1 MSQFVHLHVHTQYSI
16 LDGAAPIQALFEKAK
31 ADGQT
36 ALAITDHGNMFGVK
50 DFLKQA
56 KKNSE
61 IKPIIGCEVYVNPE
75 GRHVKRG
82 KEDQSANHLILLAK
96 NLKGYHN
103 LVKLV
108 SYGYIE
114 GFYYKP
120 KIDHELLEQ
129 YHEGL
134 IACSA
139 CLAGEVPRAILTNN
153 PDKAEE
159 IVRWY
164 KQLFGDDYYL
174 EIQRHETSDVMAD
187 RTVYPQQQEAIAG
200 ILTLARKH
208 NIKIIATNDVHFVNA
223 DEAEAHDRLICLN
236 TGADLND
243 ERRMRYTKQ
252 EFMKTQAEMAAMFS
266 DLPEAITNTLEVA
279 AKIETYDIDNKPIM
293 PDFPLPEGYADAND
307 YLRFLTYEG
316 AKKRYAEITP
326 AMQER
331 IDFELGTVK
340 HMQFPSYFLIVWD
353 FIKAA
358 RSMGVWVGPGRGSAA
373 GSVVA
378 YCLEITDIDP
388 LKYGL
393 LFERFLNPDRISMP
407 DMDIDFDDEGRSK
420 VFQYVEEKYGK
431 DHVSHV
437 VTFGTMAARSAIRD
451 LARVEKLPLQESD
464 RLAKTIPDRKWDK
477 KTKDGKDIPMT
488 LKNCIEYIPE
498 LKEAAEKENDPAS
511 RNTMRYAAQLEGS
524 IRSTGVHACAIL
536 IGRNNLTE
544 HIPISMAKDKK
555 TGEEMWV
562 SQYEGSCIEE
572 VGMLKMDFLGL
583 STLSIL
589 KEAVENIKKR
599 HGIDIN
605 INTIPLD
612 DAKTYELFSR
622 GDSVGTFQFESDGMR
637 KWLRELRPN
646 RFEDLVAMNALYR
659 PGPMQYIPDFIEC
672 KHGRKSIQYDL
683 PEMEEILRDTY
694 GVTVYQ
700 EQVMLLSQKLAGF
713 TKGDADTLRKAM
725 GKKQRSTLDKMKD
738 DFIKG
743 ATAKGHD
750 EKICHKIWSDWE
762 KFAEY
767 AFNKSHS
774 VCYALIG
781 YQTAYLK
788 ANYPAEYMA
797 AALSTNLGKIDEITK
812 GMDECKQMGIAVLG
826 PDVNESYRKF
836 TVNADGNIRF
846 GLAAIKGVG
855 ANAVDVIT
863 KERDANGPFTSIFD
877 FVERVNLTAVNRKS
891 MESMVYAGAFDRFKE
906 VSRAQYF
913 VSDSKNESFID
924 ALLRY
929 GNKAQIDTLQH
940 TNSLFDGGQTVERK
954 KPKIMDAPESNFSE
968 LLKKEK
974 ELVGMYLSAH
984 PLDTYRFEVKY
995 FASHTMQD
1003 IEDFMA
1009 WKNTGKAAG
1018 NEKNKTAEDTA
1029 EDMYAIEEP
1038 DEVMETDEQKN
1049 HEKTLREME
1058 LRQITVAGIIVAT
1071 RSGKSKAGQAWGNIT
1086 VEDYSG
1092 THSFMLFGKDYE
1104 ANLQY
1109 LNNIGISVLIHC
1121 MIQKRWRSE
1130 NDKRPDEWEAR
1141 IKSIQLLDTVKNDVK
1156 AVTLSIPVAELT
1168 PSFAQEL
1175 VKQTEAC
1182 KGNTELRIK
1191 FIDTQNNISVDVFSR
1206 KHRITLAPDILSFF
1220 EKENIKLEV
1229 N

>member
-1 MSQFVHLHVHTQYSI
+1 MSQFVHLHVHTQYSV
-16 LDGAAPIQALFEKAK
+16 LDGAAPIHALFEKAR

-56 KKNSE
+56 KKFSE
-61 IKPIIGCEVYVNPE
+61 VKPVVGCEVYVNPE

-82 KEDQSANHLILLAK
+82 KEDQGANHLILLAK
-96 NLKGYHN
+96 NLTGYYN

-120 KIDHELLEQ
+120 KIDHELLER

-139 CLAGEVPRAILTNN
+139 CIAGEVPRAILTNN

-159 IVRWY
+159 IVLWY

-174 EIQRHETSDVMAD
+174 EIQRHETSDMTTD

-200 ILTLARKH
+200 ILTLAQKH
-208 NIKIIATNDVHFVNA
+208 GIKTIATNDVHFVNA
-223 DEAEAHDRLICLN
+223 DDAEAHDRLICLN
-236 TGADLND
+236 TGADLED
-243 ERRMRYTKQ
+243 EKRMRYTKQ
-252 EFMKTQAEMAAMFS
+252 EYMKTQAEMAEIFN
-266 DLPEAITNTLEVA
+266 DIPEAIVNTLEIA
-279 AKIETYDIDNKPIM
+279 GKIEVYDIDNDPIM
-293 PDFPLPEGYADAND
+293 PDFPLPEGYTDADD
-307 YLRFLTYEG
+307 YLRFLTLEG
-316 AKKRYAEITP
+316 AKKRYGEITP
-326 AMQER
+326 DIEDR
-331 IDFELGTVK
+331 INFELDTVK
-340 HMQFPSYFLIVWD
+340 NMKFPSYFLIVWD

-358 RSMGVWVGPGRGSAA
+358 RDMDVWVGPGRGSAA

-420 VFQYVEEKYGK
+420 VFKYVEEKYGK

-437 VTFGTMAARSAIRD
+437 ITFGTMAAKSAIRD
-451 LARVEKLPLQESD
+451 VARVEKLPLKESD
-464 RLAKTIPDRKWDK
+464 PLAKVIPARWDK
-477 KTKDGKDIPMT
+477 KTKEGKSLPIT
-488 LKNCIEYIPE
+488 IKNCIEYFPE
-498 LKEAAEKENDPAS
+498 LKAAAESQDPK
-511 RNTMRYAAQLEGS
+511 RFNTMRYAAQLEGS

-536 IGRNNLTE
+536 IGRNNLME

-589 KEAVENIKKR
+589 KEAVENIRKR
-599 HGIDIN
+599 RNITIDIN
-605 INTIPLD
+605 AIPLD
-612 DAKTYELFSR
+612 DKKTYELFSR

-646 RFEDLVAMNALYR
+646 RFEDLIAMNALYR
-659 PGPMQYIPDFIEC
+659 PGPMQYIPDFIAC

-713 TKGDADTLRKAM
+713 TKGEADKLRKAM
-725 GKKQRSTLDKMKD
+725 GKKQRSELDKMKGQ
-738 DFIKG
+738 FIEG

-750 EKICHKIWSDWE
+750 EKICGKIWSDWE

-774 VCYALIG
+774 VCYAWIG

-797 AALSTNLGKIDEITK
+797 AALSINMGKIDEIKK

-826 PDVNESYRKF
+826 PDVNESYCKF
-836 TVNADGNIRF
+836 MVNDEGNIRF
-846 GLAAIKGVG
+846 ALAAIKGVG
-855 ANAVDVIT
+855 ANAVDMIT
-863 KERDANGPFTSIFD
+863 EERDANGPFKSVFD

-891 MESMVYAGAFDRFKE
+891 MEAMVYAGAFDRFKE
-906 VSRAQYF
+906 ITRPQYF
-913 VSDSKNESFID
+913 LHDNKNEFFID

-929 GNKAQIDTLQH
+929 GSKVQMDKRQNL
-940 TNSLFDGGQTVERK
+940 NSLFAGEQIVEK
-954 KPKIMDAPESNFSE
+954 KQPKILPAPEHNLSE

-984 PLDTYRFEVKY
+984 PLDTYRFEVKH
-995 FASHTMQD
+995 FTTHTMQD
-1003 IEDFMA
+1003 IEKFIA
-1009 WKNTGKAAG
+1009 WKKTGQVAE
-1018 NEKNKTAEDTA
+1018 NENNKTEEDTEEIIPA
-1029 EDMYAIEEP
+1029 EVIEEL
-1038 DEVMETDEQKN
+1038 EENTEEQKKQ
-1049 HEKTLREME
+1049 EKTLSEME
-1058 LRQITVAGIIVAT
+1058 SRQVAVAGIVVAVRNGT
-1071 RSGKSKAGQAWGNIT
+1071 SQKGQPWGNIT
-1086 VEDYSG
+1086 IEDYSG

-1104 ANLQY
+1104 SFLQY
-1109 LNNIGISVLIHC
+1109 FQVGIPVLVC
-1121 MIQKRWRSE
+1121 CAMQKRWRTK
-1130 NDKRPDEWEAR
+1130 DDTRPEEWEAR
-1141 IKSIQLLDTVKNDVK
+1141 IKSMQVLDNVKNNVK
-1156 AVTLSIPVAELT
+1156 AITLSLSVLELT
-1168 PSFAQEL
+1168 PAFIQEL
-1175 VKQTEAC
+1175 TRQAEAC

-1191 FIDTQNNISVDVFSR
+1191 FIDTQNDILTDVFSR
-1206 KHRITLAPDILSFF
+1206 SHRIILAPDILSFF
-1220 EKENIKLEV
+1220 EKENIKFELA
-1229 N
+1229 

>member
-16 LDGAAPIQALFEKAK
+16 LDGAAPIRALFEKAK

-56 KKNSE
+56 KNFSE
-61 IKPIIGCEVYVNPE
+61 IKPVIGCEVYVNPE

-96 NLKGYHN
+96 NIKGYYN

-139 CLAGEVPRAILTNN
+139 CLAGEVPRAILNKDTA
-153 PDKAEE
+153 KAEE
-159 IVRWY
+159 IVLWY

-174 EIQRHETSDVMAD
+174 EIQRHETTDMTAD
-187 RTVYPQQQEAIAG
+187 STVYPQQQEAIAG
-200 ILTLARKH
+200 IVTLAQKH
-208 NIKIIATNDVHFVNA
+208 GIKIIATNDVHFVNA
-223 DEAEAHDRLICLN
+223 EEAEAHDRLICLN
-236 TGADLND
+236 TGADLED
-243 ERRMRYTKQ
+243 EKRMRYTKQ
-252 EFMKTQAEMAAMFS
+252 EYMKTQAEMAAIFN
-266 DLPEAITNTLEVA
+266 DIPEAITNTLEVA
-279 AKIETYDIDNKPIM
+279 AKIEIYNIDNDPIM
-293 PDFPLPEGYADAND
+293 PHFPLPEGYTDANE

-316 AKKRYAEITP
+316 AKKRYPGITP
-326 AMQER
+326 DIRER
-331 IDFELGTVK
+331 IDFELDTVK
-340 HMQFPSYFLIVWD
+340 KMEFPSYFLIVWD

-358 RSMGVWVGPGRGSAA
+358 RDMDVWVGPGRGSAA

-378 YCLEITDIDP
+378 YCLEITNIDP

-393 LFERFLNPDRISMP
+393 LFERFLNPERISMP

-420 VFQYVEEKYGK
+420 VFKYVEDKYGK

-437 VTFGTMAARSAIRD
+437 ITFGTMAAKSAIRD
-451 LARVEKLPLQESD
+451 VARVEKLPLKISD
-464 RLAKTIPDRKWDK
+464 PLAKIIPARWDK
-477 KTKDGKDIPMT
+477 KTKEGKNLPIT
-488 LKNCIEYIPE
+488 IKNCIEYFPE
-498 LKEAAEKENDPAS
+498 LREAAESQDPKY

-524 IRSTGVHACAIL
+524 IRNIGVHACAIL

-544 HIPISMAKDKK
+544 HIPISMARDKK

-599 HGIDIN
+599 HGIDID
-605 INTIPLD
+605 INAIPLD
-612 DAKTYELFSR
+612 DEKTYELFSR

-659 PGPMQYIPDFIEC
+659 PGPMQYIPEFIAC
-672 KHGRKSIQYDL
+672 KHGRKIQYDL

-700 EQVMLLSQKLAGF
+700 EQVMLLSQKLANF
-713 TKGDADTLRKAM
+713 SRGDADKLRKAM
-725 GKKQRSTLDKMKD
+725 GKKQRSELDKMKD
-738 DFIKG
+738 QFIKG
-743 ATAKGHD
+743 AMENGHN
-750 EKICHKIWSDWE
+750 EKTCSKIWSDWE

-774 VCYALIG
+774 VCYAWIG

-797 AALSTNLGKIDEITK
+797 AALSINLGKIDEITK
-812 GMDECKQMGIAVLG
+812 GMDECKQMGIEVLG
-826 PDVNESYRKF
+826 PDINESYRKF

-855 ANAVDVIT
+855 GNAVDMIAE
-863 KERDANGPFTSIFD
+863 ERDTSGIFTSIFD

-891 MESMVYAGAFDRFKE
+891 MEAMIYAGVFDGFKE
-906 VSRAQYF
+906 ITRAQYF
-913 VSDSKNESFID
+913 VRDSKNELFID

-929 GNKAQIDTLQH
+929 GSKAQIDKAQH
-940 TNSLFDGGQTVERK
+940 TNSLFDGEQVVEKK
-954 KPKIMDAPESNFSE
+954 KPKIMDAPESNISE

-984 PLDTYRFEVKY
+984 PLDAYRFEVKH
-995 FASHTMQD
+995 FATHTMQD
-1003 IEDFMA
+1003 IEDFIA
-1009 WKNTGKAAG
+1009 WKKTGQVAG
-1018 NEKNKTAEDTA
+1018 DENSNVEDATEDMPDMEGMNEDTDT
-1029 EDMYAIEEP
+1029 E
-1038 DEVMETDEQKN
+1038 EQKN
-1049 HEKTLREME
+1049 REKILSEMGLRKVA
-1058 LRQITVAGIIVAT
+1058 VAGIVVAT
-1071 RSGKSKAGQAWGNIT
+1071 RTGQSQKGQPWGNIT
-1086 VEDYSG
+1086 IEDHSG

-1104 ANLQY
+1104 SLLRYFQT
-1109 LNNIGISVLIHC
+1109 GIPILVHC
-1121 MIQKRWRSE
+1121 MMQKRWRAKDD
-1130 NDKRPDEWEAR
+1130 NRPEEWEAR
-1141 IKSIQLLDTVKNDVK
+1141 IVSIQLLDTLKNNVK
-1156 AVTLSIPVAELT
+1156 AITLPLPVTELT
-1168 PSFAQEL
+1168 PTFVQEL
-1175 VKQTEAC
+1175 VKQVEEC
-1182 KGNTELRIK
+1182 KGDTELRIK
-1191 FIDTQNNISVDVFSR
+1191 LIDKQNNVSVDVFSR
-1206 KHRITLAPDILSFF
+1206 NHRILLAPNMLSFF
-1220 EKENIKLEV
+1220 EKENIKFELA
-1229 N
+1229 